1 MHSINTSLA
10 INNFAIKIIY
20 EDICDYKSGNI
31 SLQEITLWFLLVW
44 FVYVL
49 YYPFFEKVEC

>member
-10 INNFAIKIIY
+10 INNFAIKITY
-20 EDICDYKSGNI
+20 EDICDYKLGNI
-31 SLQEITLWFLLVW
+31 SLQEITLWWLLV